1 MWWKIILSLILI
13 LIIALVVIIFWGK
26 QRWKA
31 ETRTIRQN
39 LEAAQGPMPATY
51 FDPADIADLPPV
63 VQRYFNTVLKKG
75 QPIVTRV
82 QVRHRGMFNMGQT
95 KDNWKPFNSDQ
106 VVITQRFGFDW
117 NGKVQMAPGLNVL
130 VHDAYAAGE
139 GILHAALF
147 GLFSVMHLRDTS
159 DVAKGEL
166 MRFFAEAAWYPTA
179 LLPGQ
184 GIQWEALDAHS
195 AKATLTDGPIALTM
209 TFTFNEQGLIETV
222 RADARGRSVGDQ
234 IIPTP
239 WQGRF
244 WNYQECAGMLVPL
257 DGEVA
262 YLLPEGEKPYWRGHI
277 EHIDYEFA
285 HESQEN

>member
-13 LIIALVVIIFWGK
+13 LIIALVVIIFWGNR
-26 QRWKA
+26 RWKA

-39 LEAAQGPMPATY
+39 LEAAQKPMTAKLY
-51 FDPADIADLPPV
+51 DPADGEELPPV

-82 QVRHRGMFNMGQT
+82 QVRQRGTFNMGQT
-95 KDNWKPFNSDQ
+95 KDNWKPFSSDQ
-106 VVITQRFGFDW
+106 VVITQRPGFDW

-139 GILHAALF
+139 GILHASLF
-147 GLFSVMHLRDTS
+147 GLFTVMHLQDS
-159 DVAKGEL
+159 ADIAKGEL
-166 MRFFAEAAWYPTA
+166 MRFFAEATWYPTA

-195 AKATLTDGPIALTM
+195 AKATLPDGSIALTM

-244 WNYQECAGMLVPL
+244 WNYQERAGMLVPL

-262 YLLPEGEKPYWRGHI
+262 WLLPEGEKPYWRGHI
-277 EHIDYEFA
+277 EHIDYEFVR
-285 HESQEN
+285 